1 MSALAW
7 LALLGPVAVVV
18 YALFVRPVLAALP
31 VFKKL
36 YANADG
42 FWQTA
47 WALCGKS
54 TTLAVS
60 YAVQAVGWAFQ
71 AIDPVAELLNDPD
84 LKQTIADTLQAS
96 PTTLGRVMSLIS
108 IVIIAARVRS
118 LFKKVD

>member
-7 LALLGPVAVVV
+7 LALLGPVAIVV
-18 YALFVRPVLAALP
+18 YVLFMRPLLAAH
-31 VFKKL
+31 FKTL
-36 YANADG
+36 YADADG
-42 FWQTA
+42 FWQKV

-60 YAVQAVGWAFQ
+60 YGVQAVGWAFQ

-84 LKQTIADTLQAS
+84 LKQTISDTLQAN